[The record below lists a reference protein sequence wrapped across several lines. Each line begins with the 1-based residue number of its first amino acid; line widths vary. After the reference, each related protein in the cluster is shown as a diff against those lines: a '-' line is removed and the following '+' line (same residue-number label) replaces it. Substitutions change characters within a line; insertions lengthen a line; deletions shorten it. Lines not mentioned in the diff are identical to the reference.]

1 MTRAI
6 PEGMHTITPI
16 LNLKGAAEAVSFY
29 EQAFGAEVIRTIPGP
44 GGGVS
49 HAALKIGSSQLF
61 VEEAVKNPPTQ
72 SSFLLYFEDV
82 DAAWARAL
90 AAGATVQ
97 APLALKFW
105 GDRWGLVRD
114 RWGNAWGLATQ
125 VEDVPEEEMRK
136 RVAARTGSGGPQD

>member
-1 MTRAI
+1 MAKAI

-16 LNLKGAAEAVSFY
+16 LNLKGAAAAVSFY
-29 EQAFGAEVIRTIPGP
+29 EQAFGAEVIRTISGP
-44 GGGVS
+44 DGSVS

-61 VEEAVKNPPTQ
+61 VEEAVRNPPTQ

-82 DAAWARAL
+82 DAAWARAT
-90 AAGATVQ
+90 AAGATVE

-114 RWGNAWGLATQ
+114 RWGNAWGLASR
-125 VEDVPEEEMRK
+125 VEDVSPEEMRK
-136 RVAARTGSGGPQD
+136 RAAALSG